1 MSTTINI
8 AGNPHSSK
16 KLNRIPRLTKSQI
29 IPTVLD
35 PFTPLLTL
43 SISWPNATA
52 KVGKTIDPAKLQ
64 SEPEIE
70 FLDSAPASSFS
81 DFAKKEKHPQLTLAL
96 TDPDAPSREKPDW
109 SQICHWIITDIPLSP
124 SATKKKHK
132 MKTVMPYKPP
142 GPPPKTGKHRYV
154 FVALAPKNGTEE
166 GLDLVKPGDRQHWG
180 YEGVGK
186 GVREWAEEMG
196 LGVVGEFCCVRCGG
210 VGERC
215 ADGKTGANFVY
226 AENEEQ

>member
-1 MSTTINI
+1 MFVLAALLALCAAASPVDQQQPIGNGKVDLI
-8 AGNPHSSK
+8 HEYDNQYRCNPHSSK
-16 KLNRIPRLTKSQI
+16 KLNCIPRLTRSQI

-52 KVGKTIDPAKLQ
+52 KVGNTIDPAKLQ

-109 SQICHWIITDIPLSP
+109 SQICHWIVTDVPLTP
-124 SATKKKHK
+124 ESASKKKH
-132 MKTVMPYKPP
+132 MKTIMPYKPP

-166 GLDLVKPGDRQHWG
+166 GLDLVKPGIGSIGVMRGWG
-180 YEGVGK
+180 RG
-186 GVREWAEEMG
+186 
-196 LGVVGEFCCVRCGG
+196 
-210 VGERC
+210 
-215 ADGKTGANFVY
+215 
-226 AENEEQ
+226 